1 MNAISRLGGDAQA
14 GFMRSPPTIAFVRD
28 EASRAV
34 LTEVLEAGAATIS
47 KGGIEE
53 ATGYM
58 VHDPS
63 SKTVIVDLSDIAE
76 PLKALDRFAETC
88 LPNTRVIA
96 VGEVNDIHLY
106 RALRGAG
113 VAEYLVKPLG
123 AEALRAALAT
133 PMAAPAEAAPAPA
146 AQKVD
151 CETIAVIGARGGVGA
166 TMVAVSLAWLA
177 TEKTRRK
184 TVLVDLDLSC
194 GAASLALDVESGHG
208 LSEALANPDR
218 IDAMLLAVA
227 AARVGE
233 HLHLLSSEQALDS
246 SPTIQPDGI
255 EKLAKGL
262 RQGFQRVILDVPR
275 SDGAILRQVLSQS
288 SIIVIV
294 TDFSIA
300 GVRDTGRLIALAQK
314 LTPGARRLVVGNRTG
329 TGRKGDLTRG
339 EIEKALGLTMA
350 SVIPEDSVA
359 VPQALNSG
367 KPVPASAPTS
377 PATVA
382 LRELETQ
389 VDGESKAAQGGLLSR
404 LLAIGAKKGAAAKKG

>member
-1 MNAISRLGGDAQA
+1 VNAISRLSGETQSA
-14 GFMRSPPTIAFVRD
+14 FMRSPPTIAFAQD

-34 LTEVLEAGAATIS
+34 LAEVLEAGAATIS

-58 VHDPS
+58 LHDPS
-63 SKTVIVDLSDIAE
+63 SKTVIVDLAGATE
-76 PLKALDRFAETC
+76 PMTALDRFAETC
-88 LPNTRVIA
+88 LPDTRVIA
-96 VGEVNDIHLY
+96 IGDVNDIHFY

-113 VAEYLVKPLG
+113 VAEYLVKPIT
-123 AEALRAALAT
+123 AEGLRAALT
-133 PMAAPAEAAPAPA
+133 VPAAAAAVAPA

-151 CETIAVIGARGGVGA
+151 CETIAVVGARGGVGT
-166 TMVAVSLAWLA
+166 TMVAVALAWLS

-194 GAASLALDVESGHG
+194 GAASLAMDVESGHG

-246 SPTIQPDGI
+246 SPAMQPDAI
-255 EKLAKGL
+255 EKLSQGL
-262 RQGFQRVILDVPR
+262 RQGFQRVIFDVPR
-275 SDGAILRQVLSQS
+275 SDGAMLKQVLGQATT
-288 SIIVIV
+288 IVVV

-300 GVRDTGRLIALAQK
+300 GVRDTGRLFNLAQR
-314 LTPGARRLVVGNRTG
+314 LAPGARRLVVGNRTG
-329 TGRKGDLTRG
+329 TGRKGDLTRA

-350 SVIPEDSVA
+350 CAIPEDPVA
-359 VPQALNSG
+359 VPQAINSG

-377 PATVA
+377 PATAA
-382 LRELETQ
+382 LRELATQ
-389 VDGESKAAQGGLLSR
+389 VDGESKTARRGLLSR
-404 LLAIGAKKGAAAKKG
+404 LLAAGAKKGSVAKKG